1 MEKTFATKYGGG
13 DAAKAGEVLG
23 LKESI
28 IGARDHPTSAAISMH
43 LFGLA
48 IDVNY
53 DTNPFI
59 SATANPV
66 FTNAAALL
74 GRTTTGYAD
83 NMSYDDLS
91 TLDTLIE
98 DYFKLLKDDA
108 GLEAALKTAGKP
120 FTGLDMAAARKLI
133 QKDLDDVTSRW
144 ERKDVAKKAKI
155 EAGGFLD
162 MDKRLVDEI
171 GLDWGGRHTAT

>member
-1 MEKTFATKYGGG
+1 
-13 DAAKAGEVLG
+13 
-23 LKESI
+23 
-28 IGARDHPTSAAISMH
+28 
-43 LFGLA
+43 
-48 IDVNY
+48 
-53 DTNPFI
+53 
-59 SATANPV
+59 
-66 FTNAAALL
+66 
-74 GRTTTGYAD
+74 
-83 NMSYDDLS
+83 MSYDDLS

-171 GLDWGGRHTAT
+171 GLDWGGKTYGDMMHFDMRNRGNGAKIYAAGVAYKRTKEAEAEEKWTKDHPPAAKP